1 MNLKFRK
8 GMSMIEMIAVII
20 IMVILLAFIVS
31 RLVNFNPFDK
41 EGNIPTLLKDYVSAV
56 KLAHTND
63 INTLK
68 SITFKK
74 LFVDPPQTTKQG
86 FSWTISNCRFE
97 PSEFVTAQTTFTNK
111 FKEAAVWSTQAWNF
125 PIQPIDNIRSVL
137 NKLWEWRM
145 YFAAGKKSTLIN
157 KQAKEYK
164 SIGDYVYVVLIE
176 HSKANRAEFKSD
188 ALKTLNGNDGT
199 DAFNYYNAVV
209 LDSAG
214 MIYDGLNSQYMIRSL
229 LWKPVGSWG
238 NESFDELVDF
248 DPTVIETIKQKGGA
262 MCLWLTPPTP

>member
-68 SITFKK
+68 SISFKK
-74 LFVDPPQTTKQG
+74 LFVENPDASTKQG
-86 FSWTISNCRFE
+86 FVKVISNCHYE

-111 FKEAAVWSTQAWNF
+111 FKEASVWATQAPNF

-145 YFAAGKKSTLIN
+145 YFAAGKKSELIN
-157 KQAKEYK
+157 KDAKEYK

-188 ALKTLNGNDGT
+188 ALKTINGNDGT
-199 DAFNYYNAVV
+199 DAINYYNAVV
-209 LDSAG
+209 LDSTG
-214 MIYDGLNSQYMIRSL
+214 MIYDGLNSQFMIRSL
-229 LWKPVGSWG
+229 LGKTLASG
-238 NESFDELVDF
+238 ETFDELVDF
-248 DPTVIETIKQKGGA
+248 DQTVIGNIKTKA
-262 MCLWLTPPTP
+262 TPVCLS

>member
-68 SITFKK
+68 SISFKK
-74 LFVDPPQTTKQG
+74 LFVDQGDGGTNTQG
-86 FSWTISNCRFE
+86 FVKVISNCHYE
-97 PSEFVTAQTTFTNK
+97 PSEFVTAQTDFTSK
-111 FKEAAVWSTQAWNF
+111 FKIAAVWNTQSVNF

-145 YFAAGKKSTLIN
+145 YFAAGKKSELIN

-164 SIGDYVYVVLIE
+164 SIGDYVYVILIE

-188 ALKTLNGNDGT
+188 KLESINQNGSG
-199 DAFNYYNAVV
+199 AVNYYNAVV

-229 LWKPVGSWG
+229 LWATPASGT
-238 NESFDELVDF
+238 SFDELVDF
-248 DPTVIETIKQKGGA
+248 DNDVINNIKTKA
-262 MCLWLTPPTP
+262 TPVCLS

>member
-1 MNLKFRK
+1 
-8 GMSMIEMIAVII
+8 MIEMIAVII

-74 LFVDPPQTTKQG
+74 LFVDPVNTSTKQG
-86 FSWTISNCRFE
+86 FSWTISNCHFE

-111 FKEAAVWSTQAWNF
+111 FKEAAVWGTQAENF

-145 YFAAGKKSTLIN
+145 YFAAGKKSKLIN
-157 KQAKEYK
+157 KDAKEYK
-164 SIGDYVYVVLIE
+164 SIWDYVYVVLIE
-176 HSKANRAEFKSD
+176 HSKANRAEFKSKGLTTINQND
-188 ALKTLNGNDGT
+188 ADTI
-199 DAFNYYNAVV
+199 NYYNAVV
-209 LDSAG
+209 LDSTG
-214 MIYDGLNSQYMIRSL
+214 MIYDGLNSQFMIRSL
-229 LWKPVGSWG
+229 LWKPAGTGSD
-238 NESFDELVDF
+238 ETFDELVDF
-248 DPTVIETIKQKGGA
+248 APAVIETFKTQA
-262 MCLWLTPPTP
+262 SPMCLGLTAPTP

>member
-68 SITFKK
+68 SISFKK
-74 LFVDPPQTTKQG
+74 LFADPIQSSKQG
-86 FSWTISNCRFE
+86 FVWTISNCHYE

-111 FKEAAVWSTQAWNF
+111 FKIAAVWEVQSVNF

-145 YFAAGKKSTLIN
+145 YFAAGKKSELIN

-188 ALKTLNGNDGT
+188 ALKTINGNDGT
-199 DAFNYYNAVV
+199 DAINYYNAVV
-209 LDSAG
+209 LDSTG
-214 MIYDGLNSQYMIRSL
+214 MIYDGLNSQFMIRSL
-229 LWKPVGSWG
+229 LWKTTGTDT
-238 NESFDELVDF
+238 SFDELVDF
-248 DPTVIETIKQKGGA
+248 DQTVIDSIKGKA
-262 MCLWLTPPTP
+262 WNLCLSTTP

>member
-41 EGNIPTLLKDYVSAV
+41 EGNIPTLLKDYVSAI

-68 SITFKK
+68 SISFKK
-74 LFVDPPQTTKQG
+74 LFVDQGDGGTSTQG
-86 FSWTISNCRFE
+86 FVKVISKCHYE
-97 PSEFVTAQTTFTNK
+97 PSEFVTAQTKFTNN
-111 FKEAAVWSTQAWNF
+111 FKIAAVWSTQASNF

-145 YFAAGKKSTLIN
+145 YFAAGKKSELIN
-157 KQAKEYK
+157 KDAKEYK
-164 SIGDYVYVVLIE
+164 SIWDYVYVVLIE

-188 ALKTLNGNDGT
+188 ALKDINGNDGA
-199 DAFNYYNAVV
+199 DAVNYYNAVV
-209 LDSAG
+209 LDSTG

-229 LWKPVGSWG
+229 LWKTPPS
-238 NESFDELVDF
+238 SSADAFDELVDF
-248 DPTVIETIKQKGGA
+248 DPTVIQKIHDKVQTV
-262 MCLWLTPPTP
+262 CLS

>member
-1 MNLKFRK
+1 
-8 GMSMIEMIAVII
+8 MIEMIAVII

-56 KLAHTND
+56 KLAHTSD

-68 SITFKK
+68 SISFKK
-74 LFVDPPQTTKQG
+74 LFVDQGDGGNNAQG
-86 FSWTISNCRFE
+86 FVKVISNCHYE
-97 PSEFVTAQTTFTNK
+97 PSEFVTAQTSFTSK
-111 FKEAAVWSTQAWNF
+111 FKIAAVWGQAENF

-145 YFAAGKKSTLIN
+145 YFAAGKKSELIN
-157 KQAKEYK
+157 KNAKEYK

-188 ALKTLNGNDGT
+188 KLESINQNGSG
-199 DAFNYYNAVV
+199 AVNYYNAVV

-214 MIYDGLNSQYMIRSL
+214 MIYDGLNSQFMIRSL
-229 LWKPVGSWG
+229 LWATPASGS
-238 NESFDELVDF
+238 SFDELVDF
-248 DPTVIETIKQKGGA
+248 DNDVIGNIKTKA
-262 MCLWLTPPTP
+262 TPVCLS